1 VIRALASEWLRFRSR
16 RIVRW
21 LMLISVIGAAL
32 VAIIA
37 GSVSHAPTD
46 AQLALAQQRYE
57 KSLADCIKHDG
68 AGFEVPAGSSV
79 KDVCRRN
86 LSAADFVANE
96 SLQLD
101 ELDEYVLGAAFIV
114 VLIGLVIGASMV
126 GASWQSGTITTI
138 LTWEPR
144 RIRWFLS
151 RSLVIAV
158 GVALV
163 AAVLL
168 AILAAALALAT
179 SLRGVTTTSSS
190 WLSDTLLTILRI
202 AAAAGGI
209 AVIGGA
215 VAMIGR
221 HTAAALGAVFVYV
234 AVLESIV
241 RGLRPAMG
249 RFLLG
254 DNLTTVVTAHTLD
267 VRQGTATYLLTPQHG
282 AVVIGVYVIVLVG
295 VALALLRA
303 RDVN

>member
-1 VIRALASEWLRFRSR
+1 VIRLLASEALGFRSR

-21 LMLISVIGAAL
+21 LMLIAVIGIVV

-37 GSVSHAPTD
+37 GSVSHKPSEAD
-46 AQLALAQQRYE
+46 LARAQHRYE
-57 KSLADCIKHDG
+57 KSLAACIKHDG
-68 AGFEVPAGSSV
+68 AGFEIPAGTSV
-79 KDVCRRN
+79 KDVCRQN
-86 LSAADFVANE
+86 LSAADFVPNQG
-96 SLQLD
+96 LLLD

-144 RIRWFLS
+144 RIRWFLA
-151 RSLVIAV
+151 RSLVIAM

-168 AILAAALALAT
+168 SILAAALALT
-179 SLRGVTTTSSS
+179 TTLRGITTTTSP
-190 WLSDTLLTILRI
+190 WLSDTVLTILRI
-202 AAAAGGI
+202 AAATGGI

-215 VAMIGR
+215 VAMMGR

-267 VRQGTATYLLTPQHG
+267 VQQGAARYLLTPQRG